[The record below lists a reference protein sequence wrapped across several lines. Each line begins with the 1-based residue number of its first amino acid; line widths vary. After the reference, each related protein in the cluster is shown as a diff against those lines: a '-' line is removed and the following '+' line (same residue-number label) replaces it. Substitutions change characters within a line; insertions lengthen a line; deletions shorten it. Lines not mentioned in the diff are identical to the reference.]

1 MLSISD
7 GLWTGMILESGDQRL
22 EDARLGP
29 IETVRNL
36 WYVDDRGTTWL
47 PWEQADPVLVSE
59 VRRSLSTLEE
69 KMA

>member
-1 MLSISD
+1 MS
-7 GLWTGMILESGDQRL
+7 
-22 EDARLGP
+22 
-29 IETVRNL
+29 